1 MNQSLCNACG
11 IRQRKTRRAMAA
23 TSGGL
28 LAVKSTPSG
37 RNNEVIKE
45 KISTG
50 QPKNGRRP
58 GRPSMKK
65 KKAIRFDEFS
75 MMSLS
80 KISALHQAHVFP
92 QEEKEAAIL
101 LMALSYGSLVA

>member
-1 MNQSLCNACG
+1 
-11 IRQRKTRRAMAA
+11 MAA

-28 LAVKSTPSG
+28 LAMKSTSSG
-37 RNNEVIKE
+37 RNSKVIKE
-45 KISTG
+45 KISGG
-50 QPKNGRRP
+50 QFKNGCRP
-58 GRPSMKK
+58 GRPAMKK
-65 KKAIRFDEFS
+65 KPIRFDEFS

-101 LMALSYGSLVA
+101 LMALSYGSLLRS